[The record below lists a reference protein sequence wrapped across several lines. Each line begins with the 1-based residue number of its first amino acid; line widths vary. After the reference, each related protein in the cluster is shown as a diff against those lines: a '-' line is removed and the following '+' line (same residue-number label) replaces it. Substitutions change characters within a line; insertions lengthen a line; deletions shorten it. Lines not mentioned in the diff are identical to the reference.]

1 YISDQ
6 IGEHTEQSGLF
17 CDFQPLIRI
26 SNMYPGFRPQL
37 PTISDISDF
46 APFSDSIKG
55 YAQSTVTGI
64 LLMFLG
70 NSFMLLGGQYVVTL
84 ENVPIR
90 IKPDCRPFSLSTSI

>member
-1 YISDQ
+1 
-6 IGEHTEQSGLF
+6 
-17 CDFQPLIRI
+17 
-26 SNMYPGFRPQL
+26 MYPGFRPQL

-46 APFSDSIKG
+46 APFSESIKG

-64 LLMFLG
+64 VDVFG

-84 ENVPIR
+84 ENVLIR